1 MIFNK
6 RFIFVLGGGVLL
18 LALLNLINDLLG
30 RPFWTITRI
39 IYLGYDNNFSAWYSS
54 MLLFIS
60 GMIFLECYFLGKKDI
75 QNSFSLL
82 LFSLLLFFMS
92 SDEISQFHEIIGGLV
107 AKYMGISSKSYAQHS
122 SWVWIGGP
130 IILIIFMSFLCLLKK
145 AFKII
150 GNKGILIIGLGF
162 SSIILGGV
170 ILEATINFL
179 NHQNLQWIWDIEVII
194 EESLEM
200 LGSLLIAYAGI
211 MLLDSLKEQK

>member
-1 MIFNK
+1 
-6 RFIFVLGGGVLL
+6 
-18 LALLNLINDLLG
+18 
-30 RPFWTITRI
+30 
-39 IYLGYDNNFSAWYSS
+39 
-54 MLLFIS
+54 
-60 GMIFLECYFLGKKDI
+60 
-75 QNSFSLL
+75 
-82 LFSLLLFFMS
+82 
-92 SDEISQFHEIIGGLV
+92 
-107 AKYMGISSKSYAQHS
+107 
-122 SWVWIGGP
+122 
-130 IILIIFMSFLCLLKK
+130 MSFLCLLKK